1 MMLMMPTKRPA
12 RSARRARPARRA
24 RRACARVLSLLLTLL
39 LVLALSGQA
48 EARRERLR
56 LERIDATHCA
66 EQGTIRAFVT
76 ELELEGIV
84 RPLTPKAL
92 HLVVNGEAGADTPKS
107 AVPFSSTRVPLR
119 VALVIQTSLGYQ
131 ADIPRISAAA
141 IGLVRKLPSQTVIS
155 LIVYGWQARVI
166 LPAGSLAQAERLL
179 ENLTANHDA
188 GMMALIPALERG
200 LELLTAPPPA
210 RAADGG
216 ASKTSS
222 GSSTGSGTSSGKST
236 ASGSGTASGDGAGAD
251 DGVARRLLVVISDG
265 LNRDLGRIVFRG
277 FADKAKAAGV
287 PIHPIAYSPN
297 DERQPLLNLGELAKR
312 SYGTLRWAK
321 KPADLREQFANLAR
335 EINKQ
340 LVLTFK
346 MPDSCK
352 AGHSVQIS
360 HGVLRSNTLT
370 VAKQTPKASPSS
382 RPWLTVVLVGGGLLL
397 SALMLLLA
405 RGLRRSTPD

>member
-1 MMLMMPTKRPA
+1 MMLMLPTKRP
-12 RSARRARPARRA
+12 ARPARRA
-24 RRACARVLSLLLTLL
+24 RRAHGARRAVALALSALLTLL
-39 LVLALSGQA
+39 CVLALSGQA

-56 LERIDATHCA
+56 LERIDATQCA

-107 AVPFSSTRVPLR
+107 AVPFSSTRIPLR

-141 IGLVRKLPSQTVIS
+141 IGLLRKLPPQTAIS
-155 LIVYGWQARVI
+155 LVVYGWQARVI

-179 ENLTANHDA
+179 TNLTANHDA

-200 LELLTAPPPA
+200 LELLTAPPLA

-216 ASKTSS
+216 ASKTGS
-222 GSSTGSGTSSGKST
+222 GSAAG
-236 ASGSGTASGDGAGAD
+236 SGDGAGAD
-251 DGVARRLLVVISDG
+251 DGVTRRLLVVISDG

-321 KPADLREQFANLAR
+321 KPTDLREQFANLAT

-352 AGHSVQIS
+352 AGHTVQIS
-360 HGVLRSNTLT
+360 HGVLRSNPLT

-382 RPWLTVVLVGGGLLL
+382 RPWLTLVLVGGGLLL